1 VPESVSAARDAMTS
15 LGRLRP
21 GAAFYAHA
29 VALKDTGTTVW
40 VAGELAQPVATATAA
55 TLTVSTEGVTNATE
69 VPLAAGQRTFTASLP
84 LTVVATAP
92 IDVRVR
98 VAAPD
103 GLPLTDAV
111 RIDAVAGLSQPLLFR
126 RGPATGNRQE
136 PAGHPQFSRTG
147 RARFEVALS
156 GDASVTAATVLD
168 RNGTAT
174 PIPVTIGDRTDT
186 AGQRWATVDVLL
198 AALAPADYLIEISG
212 KAGGTDQKV
221 LTAFRV
227 TR

>member
-1 VPESVSAARDAMTS
+1 MTS

-29 VALKDTGTTVW
+29 VALKDTSTTVW
-40 VAGELAQPVATATAA
+40 VAGELAQPAPAA
-55 TLTVSTEGVTNATE
+55 TSAAVTVSTEGATNSAD
-69 VPLAAGQRTFTASLP
+69 VSLAAGQRTFTALVT
-84 LTVVATAP
+84 LKVAAAAP

-98 VAAPD
+98 IPAPD
-103 GLPLTDAV
+103 SLPLTDAV
-111 RIDAVAGLSQPLLFR
+111 RIDAASGVSHPLMFR

-136 PAGHPQFSRTG
+136 PAGQPQFSRTG
-147 RARFEVALS
+147 RARFEVAL
-156 GDASVTAATVLD
+156 GPYASVTAANILD

-174 PIPVTIGDRTDT
+174 PIPVTLADRTDT
-186 AGQRWATVDVLL
+186 AGQRWATMEVVL

-212 KAGGTDQKV
+212 KAGGVEQKV